1 MGLIL
6 CVLLVEQAGG
16 AEVWSVVPA
25 KSPLDELD
33 TAPSSRWGSDPVVLS
48 LHTEQTGGG
57 KKARKWHRERNKTGK
72 IVPVGARSGCDAH
85 KYGDHAEVVVLGSAD
100 VGPCPQISAF
110 QQAIKQ

>member
-1 MGLIL
+1 MSWTQ
-6 CVLLVEQAGG
+6 LLPQGG
-16 AEVWSVVPA
+16 EAIQWFFPCTLN
-25 KSPLDELD
+25 KL
-33 TAPSSRWGSDPVVLS
+33 
-48 LHTEQTGGG
+48 GG

-72 IVPVGARSGCDAH
+72 IVSVGARSGCDAH